1 MTYLVN
7 LFNREP
13 VRCAAFIRA
22 VILCAVG
29 FGVAW
34 TPEQVALIMIMV
46 EAFFAMITRSQ
57 VEPNL
62 NTDNQIAAMESRK
75 RRMINEEL
83 DRRMNNEPKV

>member
-13 VRCAAFIRA
+13 VRVMAFTRA

-29 FGVAW
+29 FGLRV
-34 TPEQVALIMIMV
+34 TPEQLALIMVVV
-46 EAFFAMITRSQ
+46 EMFFAMFTRTQ
-57 VEPNL
+57 VEPIL
-62 NTDNQIAAMESRK
+62 NIDNQLDGMRK

-83 DRRMNNEPKV
+83 DKRNINAPKP